1 LGSIFGLSNNLWY
14 NVVMD
19 YLEGLQKLPNKPK
32 VSYVE
37 NDAEYGLY
45 VWKTETGRVF
55 GDGNG
60 SFMNIPARKYDLTA
74 INRITQAAAHY
85 GAGPGKA
92 VFMPGVTR
100 ITEEEHSVQ
109 IDRMKQGYIPSEF
122 DTGAFADAA
131 RGLKKHGN
139 D

>member
-1 LGSIFGLSNNLWY
+1 MGHLFGLSNNLWY
-14 NVVMD
+14 NDVME
-19 YLEGLQKLPNKPK
+19 YVEALGKLPNKPK
-32 VSYVE
+32 VSVVE

-45 VWKTETGRVF
+45 VWKTETGKIF
-55 GDGNG
+55 GDGDGN
-60 SFMNIPARKYDLTA
+60 FMNIPARKYDLSA

-85 GAGPGKA
+85 GAGEGKA

-109 IDRMKQGYIPSEF
+109 VDRMKQGYIPSEL
-122 DTGAFADAA
+122 DTSAFADAA
-131 RGLKKHGN
+131 KGLKQHG

>member
-1 LGSIFGLSNNLWY
+1 
-14 NVVMD
+14 MD
-19 YLEGLQKLPNKPK
+19 YIDGLQKLPNKPK

-37 NDAEYGLY
+37 NDAEYGIY
-45 VWKTETGRVF
+45 VWKTEAGRVF

-85 GAGPGKA
+85 GAGPGEA
-92 VFMPGVTR
+92 VFMAGVTR
-100 ITEEEHSVQ
+100 ITDEEHSVQ

-122 DTGAFADAA
+122 DTGAFMDAA
-131 RGLKKHGN
+131 KGLKKHGN

>member
-1 LGSIFGLSNNLWY
+1 
-14 NVVMD
+14 M
-19 YLEGLQKLPNKPK
+19 PNKPK
-32 VSYVE
+32 VRVVE
-37 NDAEYGLY
+37 NDSEYGIY
-45 VWKTETGRVF
+45 VWKTETGKVF

-60 SFMNIPARKYDLTA
+60 SFMNIPARKYDINA

-92 VFMPGVTR
+92 SFMPGVTR

-122 DTGAFADAA
+122 DTGAFQDAA
-131 RGLKKHGN
+131 KGLNTHG
-139 D
+139 DE

>member
-1 LGSIFGLSNNLWY
+1 LGCIFGLSDILWY
-14 NVVMD
+14 NDVMD

-122 DTGAFADAA
+122 DTGAFMDAA
-131 RGLKKHGN
+131 KGLKKHGN

>member
-1 LGSIFGLSNNLWY
+1 
-14 NVVMD
+14 MD
-19 YLEGLQKLPNKPK
+19 YLDGLQKLPNKPK
-32 VSYVE
+32 VKVVE
-37 NDAEYGLY
+37 DTADYGLY
-45 VWKTETGRVF
+45 VWKTEAGRIF

-100 ITEEEHSVQ
+100 ISEEEHSVQ
-109 IDRMKQGYIPSEF
+109 VDRMKQGYIPSEF
-122 DTGAFADAA
+122 DVGAFADAEK
-131 RGLKKHGN
+131 GLKQHG
-139 D
+139 DY